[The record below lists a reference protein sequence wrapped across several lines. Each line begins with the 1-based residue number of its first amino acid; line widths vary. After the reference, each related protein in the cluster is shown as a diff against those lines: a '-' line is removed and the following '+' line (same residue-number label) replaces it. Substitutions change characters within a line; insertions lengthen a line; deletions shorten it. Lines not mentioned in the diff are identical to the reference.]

1 LRSSQCCGRRCNLE
15 RRGDIID
22 ALDAEI
28 SRGHGIEAALT
39 GIIRSPCEETMRGA
53 LRLHID
59 HIERLI
65 DIICVEYFANKVV
78 DGKVQRMIVMRCM
91 WDRSSWIASQQLLA
105 RMFTEI
111 VAMPAAPHEHEE
123 RVH

>member
-1 LRSSQCCGRRCNLE
+1 VKLIEGVLDFGDADECRIDGVSGIYQISQ
-15 RRGDIID
+15 
-22 ALDAEI
+22 
-28 SRGHGIEAALT
+28 H
-39 GIIRSPCEETMRGA
+39 
-53 LRLHID
+53 
-59 HIERLI
+59 
-65 DIICVEYFANKVV
+65 IICVEYFANKVV